1 MDWSV
6 PVLAE
11 RDTQEKERSPLVSCA
26 RATRTQDG
34 AERHGCPLAPG
45 TLVEGI

>member
-11 RDTQEKERSPLVSCA
+11 RDTQ
-26 RATRTQDG
+26 DG
-34 AERHGCPLAPG
+34 AERAGCPLAPG